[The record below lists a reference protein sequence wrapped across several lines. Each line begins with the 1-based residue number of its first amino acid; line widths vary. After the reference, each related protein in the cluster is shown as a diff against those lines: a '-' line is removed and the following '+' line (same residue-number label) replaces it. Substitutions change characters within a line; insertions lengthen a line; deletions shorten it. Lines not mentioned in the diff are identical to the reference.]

1 MIKSPCET
9 KGIKMKKIIALLG
22 VLFLTACDNVDTN
35 TSKHHLKTENE
46 TMKITIRPLNAEE
59 SWDTILDNHKMYHT
73 QLKQFYHKPDTFIPV
88 PGNKDMEDMFNKEQL
103 TAEDIE
109 HYRNIFINELYDA
122 NALMRLDSVFQQHVI
137 PELRRTTNEYLVP
150 LLSSWNAQLPEKL
163 EIVYSPD
170 YSSYYNPQTDYPAF
184 IFVGVNNPSF
194 SAENPFDDKDKI
206 FSLVFHEF
214 VHTLIEIPIIRE
226 YGVPQD
232 LKERI
237 VDLICYEFIQRP
249 VREDFKDSFANAYIT
264 PEVIK
269 TNLPAAVQKMM
280 ADYNAKKEQ
289 K

>member
-1 MIKSPCET
+1 MIKSHSKT

-35 TSKHHLKTENE
+35 TSKHYLKTENG
-46 TMKITIRPLNAEE
+46 TMEITTRPLNAEE
-59 SWDTILDNHKMYHT
+59 AWEHIFNSHNMYHT
-73 QLKQFYHKPDTFIPV
+73 RLKQFYHKPDTFIPV

-103 TAEDIE
+103 TDEDIE

-122 NALMRLDSVFQQHVI
+122 DTLMRLDNVFQQYVI
-137 PELRRTTNEYLVP
+137 PELERKTNEYLVP
-150 LLSSWNAQLPEKL
+150 LLSSWNAQMPKKL
-163 EIVYSPD
+163 AILYSID
-170 YSSYYNPQTDYPAF
+170 YSSKYNPETEEPALI
-184 IFVGVNNPSF
+184 IFGVNNPSF
-194 SAENPFDDKDKI
+194 SAENPFDDKEKI

-280 ADYNAKKEQ
+280 ADYNAREQ